1 LANIL
6 VQKIARLAATR
17 HADINFKHLLP
28 RQLAQALPDL
38 RETRLVLLLCGISTP
53 FFANLFPIP
62 LNLRTIGGKHR
73 PAFFSGLFGSCS
85 QNTDE
90 PLVENKERAGR
101 RRVGGA
107 QVPHNVMALSAGVFP
122 ASTQEGDMIMHRGT
136 IRPVS
141 LTISTDNF
149 VCHCE
154 GIGWIVI
161 EGKGAKECGCRIRA
175 KTIRKLER
183 IPPEYERLRIESVA
197 PDLKRHPRQAFV
209 WQTVKKHP
217 DLCYLL
223 CGQPGAGKSAV
234 LWALYARAAE
244 QNRPAVAMSLSE
256 LVEDFRR
263 AETASYGD
271 EYLPELH
278 PSRLQNRSDRW
289 FIGIDDF
296 HIGRPTRFA
305 GEMIYR
311 LLDAAYSYRHQLVIT
326 SQLDRRKLE
335 RHWAEAGASY
345 GQAIM
350 RRVLE
355 IDGAMYLTLFETDGA
370 YEKYRD

>member
-1 LANIL
+1 
-6 VQKIARLAATR
+6 
-17 HADINFKHLLP
+17 
-28 RQLAQALPDL
+28 
-38 RETRLVLLLCGISTP
+38 
-53 FFANLFPIP
+53 
-62 LNLRTIGGKHR
+62 
-73 PAFFSGLFGSCS
+73 
-85 QNTDE
+85 
-90 PLVENKERAGR
+90 
-101 RRVGGA
+101 
-107 QVPHNVMALSAGVFP
+107 MALGAGVFP
-122 ASTQEGDMIMHRGT
+122 ASNQEGEMIINRET

-141 LTISTDNF
+141 LTASTDNF

-154 GIGWIVI
+154 GTGWILI
-161 EGKGAKECGCRIRA
+161 EGKGVKECGCRIRT

-183 IPPEYERLRIESVA
+183 IPPEYEHLRIESVA
-197 PDLKRHPRQAFV
+197 PDLKRHPRQSFV

-256 LVEDFRR
+256 LIEDFRR

-271 EYLPELH
+271 EYMPKLH
-278 PSRLQNRSDRW
+278 PSKLQTRSDRW
-289 FIGIDDF
+289 FVGIDDF
-296 HIGRPTRFA
+296 HVGRPTRFA

-311 LLDAAYSYRHQLVIT
+311 LLDAAYSYRHQLVVT
-326 SQLDRRKLE
+326 AQLDRRKLE
-335 RHWAEAGASY
+335 QDWAEAGVGY

-355 IDGAMYLTLFETDGA
+355 INGATYLTLFKIDGN
-370 YEKYRD
+370 YEKRRGDGL

>member
-1 LANIL
+1 MTLGAG
-6 VQKIARLAATR
+6 
-17 HADINFKHLLP
+17 LLP
-28 RQLAQALPDL
+28 ASNQW
-38 RETRLVLLLCGISTP
+38 
-53 FFANLFPIP
+53 
-62 LNLRTIGGKHR
+62 
-73 PAFFSGLFGSCS
+73 
-85 QNTDE
+85 DE
-90 PLVENKERAGR
+90 
-101 RRVGGA
+101 
-107 QVPHNVMALSAGVFP
+107 
-122 ASTQEGDMIMHRGT
+122 MIMHRST
-136 IRPVS
+136 IQPVS
-141 LTISTDNF
+141 LIASTDNS

-154 GIGWIVI
+154 GTGWVLI
-161 EGKGAKECGCRIRA
+161 EGKGVKECGCRIRA

-183 IPPEYERLRIESVA
+183 IPPEYEHLRIESVA
-197 PDLKRHPRQAFV
+197 PDLKRHPRQSFV

-244 QNRPAVAMSLSE
+244 QNRPAVAMSLSA
-256 LVEDFRR
+256 LIEDFRR
-263 AETASYGD
+263 AETACYED

-278 PSRLQNRSDRW
+278 PSKLQTRSDRW
-289 FIGIDDF
+289 FVGIDDF

-311 LLDAAYSYRHQLVIT
+311 LLDAAYSYRHQLVVT
-326 SQLDRRKLE
+326 ARLDRRKLE
-335 RHWAEAGASY
+335 RHWAEAGAGY

-370 YEKYRD
+370 YEKHGY